1 LQRVLKHSA
10 WLDARFLHHP
20 LVALGV
26 GLDARQEFLLR
37 HADRFTA
44 GALDEAF
51 LHVRHFQRLANPGL
65 PVKSVKELIA
75 HGKAAARSAGADVV
89 GGPPEEFGKVIRW
102 QDGNELPLNV
112 LVYGVL
118 LIVLFTTFREG
129 MVPVLEKA
137 WRAFRPPAR
146 P

>member
-1 LQRVLKHSA
+1 
-10 WLDARFLHHP
+10 
-20 LVALGV
+20 
-26 GLDARQEFLLR
+26 
-37 HADRFTA
+37 
-44 GALDEAF
+44 
-51 LHVRHFQRLANPGL
+51 
-65 PVKSVKELIA
+65 
-75 HGKAAARSAGADVV
+75 V